1 MTLNARKQALP
12 LFTVVV
18 SLIGVS
24 VVLQLWLLS
33 ASLEGVL
40 TERGDIAIP
49 ATAASAVL
57 FVVNGGLLAYVFRVD
72 RRVRAGRAAQRAPA
86 R

>member
-1 MTLNARKQALP
+1 MIIGARKQALAI
-12 LFTVVV
+12 LTGIVV
-18 SLIGVS
+18 LIGTG

-40 TERGDIAIP
+40 TGKGGLATP

-57 FVVNGGLLAYVFRVD
+57 FLANAGLLVYVFRVD
-72 RRVRAGRAAQRAPA
+72 RRVRALGRR
-86 R
+86 RD

>member
-1 MTLNARKQALP
+1 MTVDARKQALSI
-12 LFTVVV
+12 FTVVV
-18 SLIGVS
+18 FLIGVG

-40 TERGDIAIP
+40 TGKSDLAIA

-57 FVVNGGLLAYVFRVD
+57 FAVNGGLLAYVLRVD
-72 RRVRAGRAAQRAPA
+72 RRVRALA
-86 R
+86 RNGA

>member
-1 MTLNARKQALP
+1 MTIDARKQALSI
-12 LFTVVV
+12 FTVVV
-18 SLIGVS
+18 VLIGVG

-40 TERGDIAIP
+40 TGKGSLAIP

-57 FVVNGGLLAYVFRVD
+57 FAVNAGLLAYVFRVD
-72 RRVRAGRAAQRAPA
+72 RRVRALGTRRRDA
-86 R
+86 

>member
-1 MTLNARKQALP
+1 MTINARKQALP

-18 SLIGVS
+18 TLIGVS

-40 TERGDIAIP
+40 TERGDMAIP
-49 ATAASAVL
+49 ATAASAIL
-57 FVVNGGLLAYVFRVD
+57 FLVNGGLLAYVFRVD
-72 RRVRAGRAAQRAPA
+72 RRMRAQDA
-86 R
+86 RLNARR

>member
-1 MTLNARKQALP
+1 VIIGARKQALAI
-12 LFTVVV
+12 LTGIVV
-18 SLIGVS
+18 LIGTG

-40 TERGDIAIP
+40 TGKGGLATP

-57 FVVNGGLLAYVFRVD
+57 FLANAGLLVYVFRVD
-72 RRVRAGRAAQRAPA
+72 RRVRALGRR
-86 R
+86 RD

>member
-1 MTLNARKQALP
+1 VTINARKQALP
-12 LFTVVV
+12 VFTVVV
-18 SLIGVS
+18 VLVGVD

-40 TERGDIAIP
+40 TGKGGVAIP

-57 FVVNGGLLAYVFRVD
+57 FAANGWLLAYVLGVD
-72 RRVRAGRAAQRAPA
+72 RRVHTMDMRRDDR
-86 R
+86 